1 MMIAVILIVSFALNV
16 CFAALLFMIAS
27 KSLSKLDESHV
38 RTTEYTKDLVDRLM
52 AVDYVELQAT
62 KSAMGIP
69 AKMEPTPEELEP
81 RIIPT
86 QGPDIGG
93 FGSRLGLRAL
103 SSVPDP
109 HDLEEEL
116 RRDLP

>member
-1 MMIAVILIVSFALNV
+1 MMIAVILIISFALNV

-27 KSLSKLDESHV
+27 KSLSKLDESHI

-52 AVDYVELQAT
+52 AVDYVEIQAT
-62 KSAMGIP
+62 KSALGITP
-69 AKMEPTPEELEP
+69 QDQPREVEEIRLVPTP
-81 RIIPT
+81 
-86 QGPDIGG
+86 GPDIGG

-103 SSVPDP
+103 STVPDP